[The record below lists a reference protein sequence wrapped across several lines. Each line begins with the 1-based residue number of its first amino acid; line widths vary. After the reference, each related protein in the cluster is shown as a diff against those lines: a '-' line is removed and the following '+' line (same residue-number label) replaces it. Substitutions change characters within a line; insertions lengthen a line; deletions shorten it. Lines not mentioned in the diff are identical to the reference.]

1 VAVAALGRLLGNP
14 HAAFYALVFTLVLWG
29 LSPWRWSGFLNLNSL
44 GFGLAL
50 VLAAGPAVAVLDL
63 HQQPPRHVPGR
74 PAADLPRPGA
84 LPLVLQRLRANRRDP
99 LGLMLLGASAVYLW
113 GWLSGNA
120 TYGRILSF
128 VVLVL
133 HIVLGAWF
141 ADLELRVRRGA
152 ARRPAAALAYGG
164 IAVLLLV
171 GLVGVSP
178 GLLRTVPTQL
188 LPGSHRSDARLAK
201 VSDRYAFLGDCT
213 GQYEVVLT
221 DLGFP
226 SLAEPTFGGKVVTT
240 GYPIPFVGDKAAR
253 DAAVQRFFDPGT
265 GTGERRAILARY
277 RVAYLLVDGPELDAP
292 ERLGQVVAEH
302 EHDGLT
308 LIATGPSRCRAPGR
322 PS

>member
-1 VAVAALGRLLGNP
+1 VAVAALGRLLGMGPIGALSVAAILNLVLFLVGFRLLVTRLVGNP

-44 GFGLAL
+44 GFGLPL

-120 TYGRILSF
+120 TYGRILLF

-152 ARRPAAALAYGG
+152 ARRRRWPTAGSRCCCWSASSASAPGCCAPSPPSCCPARCAPTRAWPR
-164 IAVLLLV
+164 
-171 GLVGVSP
+171 SP
-178 GLLRTVPTQL
+178 
-188 LPGSHRSDARLAK
+188 
-201 VSDRYAFLGDCT
+201 
-213 GQYEVVLT
+213 
-221 DLGFP
+221 
-226 SLAEPTFGGKVVTT
+226 
-240 GYPIPFVGDKAAR
+240 
-253 DAAVQRFFDPGT
+253 T
-265 GTGERRAILARY
+265 GTRSSAT
-277 RVAYLLVDGPELDAP
+277 AP
-292 ERLGQVVAEH
+292 ASTRW
-302 EHDGLT
+302 
-308 LIATGPSRCRAPGR
+308 S
-322 PS
+322 

>member
-1 VAVAALGRLLGNP
+1 
-14 HAAFYALVFTLVLWG
+14 
-29 LSPWRWSGFLNLNSL
+29 
-44 GFGLAL
+44 
-50 VLAAGPAVAVLDL
+50 
-63 HQQPPRHVPGR
+63 
-74 PAADLPRPGA
+74 
-84 LPLVLQRLRANRRDP
+84 
-99 LGLMLLGASAVYLW
+99 M
-113 GWLSGNA
+113 
-120 TYGRILSF
+120 
-128 VVLVL
+128 
-133 HIVLGAWF
+133 
-141 ADLELRVRRGA
+141 
-152 ARRPAAALAYGG
+152 
-164 IAVLLLV
+164 LLLV

-178 GLLRTVPTQL
+178 GLLRTVATQL
-188 LPGSHRSDARLAK
+188 LPGSLRSDARLAK

-277 RVAYLLVDGPELDAP
+277 RVAYLLVDGPEFDAP

-308 LIATGPSRCRAPGR
+308 LIATGPSRCRAPGS